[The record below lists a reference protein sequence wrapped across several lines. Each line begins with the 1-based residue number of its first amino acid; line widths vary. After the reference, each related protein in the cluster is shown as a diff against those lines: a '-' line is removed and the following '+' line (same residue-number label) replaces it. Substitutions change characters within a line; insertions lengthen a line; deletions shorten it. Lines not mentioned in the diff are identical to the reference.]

1 MKNKVTSQK
10 GKWGHVGAPPKTVK
24 YPRSRFTVERAVALN
39 SGVCELTI
47 RKRIKADV
55 KAGTLV
61 TLPVI
66 KQPKKAVGRP
76 KFCFQLKA
84 LVGKAKPVKL
94 TKTPRV
100 TAKPKTATVVTV
112 ATNTP
117 TAPTPPPV
125 TNATTPVATAPE
137 VPATVVTPAPLP

>member
-1 MKNKVTSQK
+1 MKTKSQK

-100 TAKPKTATVVTV
+100 TKPKTATVVTV

-137 VPATVVTPAPLP
+137 VPATTVVPAPLP

>member
-1 MKNKVTSQK
+1 MKNTSQK
-10 GKWGHVGAPPKTVK
+10 GKWGHVGAPPKK
-24 YPRSRFTVERAVALN
+24 LKAYPRTRFTIAQIVARN
-39 SGVCELTI
+39 ENVCELTI

-76 KFCFQLKA
+76 KFCFQLKT
-84 LVGKAKPVKL
+84 LVATPTKV

-100 TAKPKTATVVTV
+100 TKPKTATVVTV
-112 ATNTP
+112 STNVP
-117 TAPTPPPV
+117 TAPTPAPV
-125 TNATTPVATAPE
+125 TNTTTPVVTAPE

>member
-1 MKNKVTSQK
+1 MKNKTKSQK
-10 GKWGHVGAPPKTVK
+10 GTWGHVGAPPKPVK
-24 YPRSRFTVERAVALN
+24 YPRTKFTVERAVALN
-39 SGVCELTI
+39 EGVCELTI

-55 KAGTLV
+55 EAGKLV

-76 KFCFQLKA
+76 KFCFQLTELA
-84 LVGKAKPVKL
+84 GKTTPTKL

-100 TAKPKTATVVTV
+100 TKPKTATVVTV
-112 ATNTP
+112 SPATPAPTVATP
-117 TAPTPPPV
+117 TAV
-125 TNATTPVATAPE
+125 TTPVAVTPE